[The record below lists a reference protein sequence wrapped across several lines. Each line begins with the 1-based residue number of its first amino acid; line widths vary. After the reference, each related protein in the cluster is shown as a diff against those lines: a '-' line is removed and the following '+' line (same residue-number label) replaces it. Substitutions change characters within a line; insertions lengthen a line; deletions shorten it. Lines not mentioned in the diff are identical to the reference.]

1 MLETSKAFLDT
12 DIPTKVVKGNAD
24 IFANVLASN
33 FNDSIEKFNFPSI
46 LKYATITPVFKKGD
60 RNFTESLQHT
70 ILFISYV

>member
-46 LKYATITPVFKKGD
+46 LKYATIIPVFKKGD
-60 RNFTESLQHT
+60 RNFTESLQYT

>member
-12 DIPTKVVKGNAD
+12 DIPAKVVKGNAD

-60 RNFTESLQHT
+60 RNFTERLQYT